1 MTNHQS
7 NSFLSNFVSVAGYA
21 LGISYPVLALSTGVR
36 ALYQMFFRADI
47 VNRLG
52 PTLTAVAA
60 ALYLVAAVGFLLRKK
75 WAWRM
80 SVGVLVIETLGAIV
94 VGTLS
99 FIQPQ
104 MFEHTVWRH
113 FGQDYGFFPF
123 FQPLLGLLWLFWPE
137 TLKAYGLSSLA
148 TSSWPKESQ

>member
-1 MTNHQS
+1 MPNNQS
-7 NSFLSNFVSVAGYA
+7 NTFLSNFVSVAGYM

-36 ALYQMFFRADI
+36 ALYQIFFRADI
-47 VNRLG
+47 ANKLG
-52 PTLTAVAA
+52 PTLTAIAA
-60 ALYLVAAVGFLLRKK
+60 TLYLIAAVGFLLRKK

-80 SVGVLVIETLGAIV
+80 SVGALVIETLGV
-94 VGTLS
+94 MGVGTLS

-104 MFEHTVWRH
+104 LFEHTVWRY

-137 TLKAYGLSSLA
+137 TLKAYGISGLAKLSQ
-148 TSSWPKESQ
+148 PEQGQ

>member
-1 MTNHQS
+1 MTDNES
-7 NSFLSNFVSVAGYA
+7 NTFLSNFVSVAGYV

-36 ALYQMFFRADI
+36 ALYQIFFRADI
-47 VNRLG
+47 TNKLG

-60 ALYLVAAVGFLLRKK
+60 VIYIIAAVGFMRRRK

-80 SVGVLVIETLGAIV
+80 SVGALVIETLGVVV
-94 VGTLS
+94 VGLLS
-99 FIQPQ
+99 FVAPQ

-123 FQPLLGLLWLFWPE
+123 FQPLLGLSWLLWPE
-137 TLKAYGLSSLA
+137 TLKAYGIASRRDS
-148 TSSWPKESQ
+148 PDPE